1 MANVVRLD
9 QLVFRRIIKKVKNK
23 NVHEHLSTIPLLFL
37 SQKQIEKNF
46 SFPTYCDTKV
56 MVTLNRD
63 KLV

>member
-37 SQKQIEKNF
+37 SQKQIEKLF